1 VESGYPFDH
10 ACPCHRCG
18 SHRGLLRRS
27 ASVGGCGAGQITQT
41 DSQVA
46 AVDGTYGNVG
56 NSIALRNVLIPY
68 PPNQTGTYPIG
79 AAVPVLFT
87 IINQGDSA
95 DELVGVDSPAANQ
108 VVVEGTTQIPPGTTV
123 TSTTGSAPIGTQ
135 PTSPLV
141 VGQLR
146 VVLTTNQ
153 VLAAGLDIP
162 VTFQFAHA
170 GKLTLL
176 VPMGDLLESAG

>member
-1 VESGYPFDH
+1 VPTTELLSAPRLESGYPFDH

-108 VVVEGTTQIPPGTTV
+108 VVVEGTTQVPPVRPSPALPVPPQSVLSPPARWLSGNCASCLPPTRCWPLGW
-123 TSTTGSAPIGTQ
+123 TS
-135 PTSPLV
+135 
-141 VGQLR
+141 R
-146 VVLTTNQ
+146 
-153 VLAAGLDIP
+153 
-162 VTFQFAHA
+162 
-170 GKLTLL
+170 
-176 VPMGDLLESAG
+176 